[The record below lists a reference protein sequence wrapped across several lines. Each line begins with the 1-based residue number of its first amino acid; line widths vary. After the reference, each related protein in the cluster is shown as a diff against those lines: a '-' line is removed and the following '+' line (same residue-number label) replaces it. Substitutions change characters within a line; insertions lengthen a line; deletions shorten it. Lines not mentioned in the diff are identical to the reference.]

1 MNTPQQI
8 TLRQWDAR
16 YARLRAAGLRE
27 PAYGGP
33 LGRHAV
39 EGDSRLLHLRMDDSP
54 AALRL
59 WNFLLTEDQRLYQA
73 EAAGKRIVGTMKDLG
88 TVPVMAYA
96 LDNVVAFYPD
106 GAWWLPCLMERNTKL
121 LEIADSLGI
130 DDSFCPVRAMLGAFA
145 GEPHFPLPGL
155 LTCSVGAVCDDFS
168 AIAQRL
174 AGLGFPILWW
184 EMPHRRHPAPE
195 EPAVPLPGGP
205 ATMGTL
211 LAPSSQ
217 VAFVQGELERVRQAL
232 AAFAGQPLSEERLRA
247 GIAEAN
253 RVRRLLDELRQMAY
267 TAPCCPLGALEMLV
281 AEMLAIHFCSDR
293 AETICV
299 LEDLAAEVRRRVSCG
314 AGVLPATAAR
324 IYWVNP
330 VADLRV
336 MNLLEDAGGRLCGSE
351 FLFCHALAPIP
362 EDLPPMEA
370 LARTAL
376 ADPMVGSAADRAAYV
391 VGDARRFA
399 AEAVVVS
406 RIPGASHCALE
417 GQVIAQAVRD
427 ELGLPVLEIEVPP
440 ITDALEP
447 GLWTRLEAL
456 VEIVHH

>member
-1 MNTPQQI
+1 
-8 TLRQWDAR
+8 
-16 YARLRAAGLRE
+16 
-27 PAYGGP
+27 
-33 LGRHAV
+33 
-39 EGDSRLLHLRMDDSP
+39 
-54 AALRL
+54 
-59 WNFLLTEDQRLYQA
+59 
-73 EAAGKRIVGTMKDLG
+73 
-88 TVPVMAYA
+88 
-96 LDNVVAFYPD
+96 
-106 GAWWLPCLMERNTKL
+106 
-121 LEIADSLGI
+121 
-130 DDSFCPVRAMLGAFA
+130 
-145 GEPHFPLPGL
+145 
-155 LTCSVGAVCDDFS
+155 
-168 AIAQRL
+168 
-174 AGLGFPILWW
+174 
-184 EMPHRRHPAPE
+184 
-195 EPAVPLPGGP
+195 
-205 ATMGTL
+205 
-211 LAPSSQ
+211 
-217 VAFVQGELERVRQAL
+217 
-232 AAFAGQPLSEERLRA
+232 
-247 GIAEAN
+247 
-253 RVRRLLDELRQMAY
+253 
-267 TAPCCPLGALEMLV
+267 MLV